1 MLPALPQRSL
11 PDLLASLDSPDAVSL
26 RVVPMLQEGPPRP
39 GVLLTQSTTRF
50 LRHAPKDNP
59 SKMLVKPS
67 SKDPAR
73 YGSIHALALLPGQT
87 LAAPVELKL
96 LHFVFRDS
104 AERAAQDYGGPA
116 DGRWL
121 RYRYRYRCG
130 YRCIESRMANL
141 AGWPVTSLPVERF
154 HAQPK
159 NTTAGGSRRRSSA
172 SGSRPKPTRS
182 TRGSRA
188 ALAPM
193 LRSALRRGCCG
204 TPLLYMVASPTRGAS
219 GRARGRGQS
228 KSCSLQPGK

>member
-1 MLPALPQRSL
+1 MLPTLQRSL

-73 YGSIHALALLPGQT
+73 YGSIHALALLAGQT

-116 DGRWL
+116 DGRRL
-121 RYRYRYRCG
+121 
-130 YRCIESRMANL
+130 S
-141 AGWPVTSLPVERF
+141 
-154 HAQPK
+154 
-159 NTTAGGSRRRSSA
+159 
-172 SGSRPKPTRS
+172 
-182 TRGSRA
+182 
-188 ALAPM
+188 
-193 LRSALRRGCCG
+193 
-204 TPLLYMVASPTRGAS
+204 
-219 GRARGRGQS
+219 
-228 KSCSLQPGK
+228 